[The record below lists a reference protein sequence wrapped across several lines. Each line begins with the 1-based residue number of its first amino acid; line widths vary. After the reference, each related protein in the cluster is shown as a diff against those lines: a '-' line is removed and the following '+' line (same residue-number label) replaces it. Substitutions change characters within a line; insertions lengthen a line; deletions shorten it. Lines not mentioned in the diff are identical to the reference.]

1 MKVFHQDSNEDLLS
15 KKEKEKLS
23 VLKLAGQGEYVK
35 GIGIRDKE
43 FYLLVEDEPD
53 DMYLAYMTDPVKYN
67 DGLGFVKD
75 FRDKF
80 AEIEMIKSKL
90 RGLIHEI
97 PS

>member
-23 VLKLAGQGEYVK
+23 VLKLAEQGEYIK
-35 GIGIRDKE
+35 GVGIRDKE

-53 DMYLAYMTDPVKYN
+53 DMYLSWMVNPNVRIEE
-67 DGLGFVKD
+67 GFRKD
-75 FRDKF
+75 YRDRYT
-80 AEIEMIKSKL
+80 EIELMKSKL
-90 RGLIHEI
+90 RGEYREI

>member
-23 VLKLAGQGEYVK
+23 VLKLAEQGEYIKNV
-35 GIGIRDKE
+35 GIRDKE

-53 DMYLAYMTDPVKYN
+53 DMYLSWMVNPNVRIEE
-67 DGLGFVKD
+67 GFVKD
-75 FRDKF
+75 FRDMYTR
-80 AEIEMIKSKL
+80 IELLKSKL
-90 RGLIHEI
+90 RGQYREI